1 MTIGVF
7 DWKKMKVFD
16 VVEEQWPKLRQA
28 YYYVDGMNIMP
39 AEGVD
44 FNLILNGDNV
54 VLTKLLF
61 DLGKATIK
69 PESYEQLDRFSEWL
83 LRHETIGV
91 SIDGHTDKSGSD
103 EFNLTLSKQRADAV
117 KTYLVDKGVD
127 GSKLFTRGFGDTQP
141 VDTSRLENNPK
152 NRRVELLLRK

>member
-1 MTIGVF
+1 
-7 DWKKMKVFD
+7 
-16 VVEEQWPKLRQA
+16 
-28 YYYVDGMNIMP
+28 MP

>member
-1 MTIGVF
+1 
-7 DWKKMKVFD
+7 
-16 VVEEQWPKLRQA
+16 
-28 YYYVDGMNIMP
+28 MP

-91 SIDGHTDKSGSD
+91 SVDGHTDKSGSD

-152 NRRVELLLRK
+152 NRRVELSLRK